1 MTDLEEAE
9 AIRATL
15 CRDVADRTLEALT
28 RGQALDDVEAQL
40 AWLKTWDIASYRAG
54 LQALYGVADI
64 GLNNAAIDMGIRAG
78 YLTALV
84 ELGKRPE
91 KSKRTEERANSA
103 RGIAN
108 LERVNCRR

>member
-9 AIRATL
+9 AIRATI
-15 CRDVADRTLEALT
+15 CRDVADRTIEALT
-28 RGQALDDVEAQL
+28 RGQVLDDVEARL
-40 AWLKTWDIASYRAG
+40 AWLKTWDIASYQAG

-84 ELGKRPE
+84 ELGKRDAAE
-91 KSKRTEERANSA
+91 KKPLLDENTALTEL
-103 RGIAN
+103 N
-108 LERVNCRR
+108 LCKQDKG